1 MNLVQ
6 KSKYCIISLLSG
18 IEKSN
23 TTNSDTENGLMAVG
37 NMEGI
42 EVGEMGEG
50 GQEVYISSYKM
61 GPGALMYSIVTYL
74 IILCV

>member
-1 MNLVQ
+1 
-6 KSKYCIISLLSG
+6 
-18 IEKSN
+18 
-23 TTNSDTENGLMAVG
+23 MAVG

-74 IILCV
+74 IILCVQLNTAKTVDPKHNHN